1 MTVLHYIGCA
11 LAGFIVALI
20 IVHIVNKYKDL

>member
-11 LAGFIVALI
+11 LAGFLVALI
-20 IVHIVNKYKDL
+20 IVYLINKYNDL